1 VNPKYCCFFILNKG
15 DATIQHYGENKS
27 TNLAEN
33 RIGVDFIMKM
43 NDSVFGELEHDYV
56 WTKDTT
62 IQFFENE
69 NKISLMID
77 GDEDGIF
84 DEEQYLA
91 YQALMKNWNDLQ
103 QNFLQKLLEYYQQR
117 RYELGYDIAFNENYP
132 LVETTGQILEMIE
145 LDGIVV
151 PYGDIRE
158 GRDIGVLFNCSW
170 DKENGVGLRLLDEEV
185 IEVGYQD
192 IVI

>member
-1 VNPKYCCFFILNKG
+1 
-15 DATIQHYGENKS
+15 
-27 TNLAEN
+27 
-33 RIGVDFIMKM
+33 MKI
-43 NDSVFGELEHDYV
+43 NDSVFGELEYDYV

-103 QNFLQKLLEYYQQR
+103 QNFLQTLLEYYQQR
-117 RYELGYDIAFNENYP
+117 RYELGYDIIFNENYP
-132 LVETTGQILEMIE
+132 LVETTGHILEMIE

>member
-1 VNPKYCCFFILNKG
+1 
-15 DATIQHYGENKS
+15 
-27 TNLAEN
+27 
-33 RIGVDFIMKM
+33 MKI

-56 WTKDTT
+56 WTKDMT

-103 QNFLQKLLEYYQQR
+103 QNFLLKLLEYYQQK
-117 RYELGYDIAFNENYP
+117 RYELGYDIAFHENYP
-132 LVETTGQILEMIE
+132 LVETTDQILEMIE

>member
-1 VNPKYCCFFILNKG
+1 
-15 DATIQHYGENKS
+15 
-27 TNLAEN
+27 
-33 RIGVDFIMKM
+33 MKM
-43 NDSVFGELEHDYV
+43 NDPVFGELEHDYV

-69 NKISLMID
+69 NKILLMID

-117 RYELGYDIAFNENYP
+117 RYELGYDIAFHENYP
-132 LVETTGQILEMIE
+132 LVETTDQILEMIE

>member
-1 VNPKYCCFFILNKG
+1 
-15 DATIQHYGENKS
+15 
-27 TNLAEN
+27 
-33 RIGVDFIMKM
+33 MKM

-56 WTKDTT
+56 WTKDMT

-69 NKISLMID
+69 NKISLIIE

-84 DEEQYLA
+84 DEGQYLA

-103 QNFLQKLLEYYQQR
+103 QIFLQSLLEYYQQR

-132 LVETTGQILEMIE
+132 LVETTDQILEMIE

-151 PYGDIRE
+151 PYGDIRD